1 VNPARSPRKGGMSII
16 CAMRHFLAWAVPLT
30 LTATGIAAGGSAWG
44 ADDGVGPLTA
54 AVTTAPMPVAAM
66 GSENTATATPGIGLS
81 AQLPIADEVVVR
93 KSERRLYLLHRGE
106 VIRSYRVSLGLQPQ
120 GAKERAG
127 DFRTP
132 EGHYQ
137 LTRRNSHSDYFLS
150 IQVSYPNADDARRA
164 HGHHQDPGGSIMIHG
179 LPNNLRHS
187 PDYYTSADWT
197 DGCIALS
204 NSDMVEVW
212 LMTQDNVRV
221 EILP

>member
-1 VNPARSPRKGGMSII
+1 
-16 CAMRHFLAWAVPLT
+16 MRHFLLT
-30 LTATGIAAGGSAWG
+30 VSALAASGLALG
-44 ADDGVGPLTA
+44 ANENTGPLTA
-54 AVTTAPMPVAAM
+54 AVTTAPATVGVM
-66 GSENTATATPGIGLS
+66 GGEITGMATPAVGLS
-81 AQLPIADEVVVR
+81 AQLPVADEVVVR
-93 KSERRLYLLHRGE
+93 KSERKLYLLHRGE

-137 LTRRNSHSDYFLS
+137 LARRNSHSDYFLS

-164 HGHHQDPGGSIMIHG
+164 HGHHEDPGGSIMIHG

-187 PDYYTSADWT
+187 PDYYATADWT

>member
-1 VNPARSPRKGGMSII
+1 
-16 CAMRHFLAWAVPLT
+16 MRDFLSWTRGLT
-30 LTATGIAAGGSAWG
+30 WVLTGIAASGLASA
-44 ADDGVGPLTA
+44 ADETTGPLTA
-54 AVTTAPMPVAAM
+54 ALSQEPVNVAVMGPESTGSAAAAPAA
-66 GSENTATATPGIGLS
+66 GLS
-81 AQLPIADEVVVR
+81 AQLPVADEVVVR

-132 EGHYQ
+132 EGRYQ
-137 LTRRNSHSDYFLS
+137 LIRRNSHSDYFLS

-164 HGHHQDPGGSIMIHG
+164 HGHHEDPGGSIMIHG

-187 PDYYTSADWT
+187 PDYYATADWT

>member
-1 VNPARSPRKGGMSII
+1 MPII
-16 CAMRHFLAWAVPLT
+16 CAMRYTWSSWLIPLALSAAGVAFGSDNPVAPASAVESAT
-30 LTATGIAAGGSAWG
+30 VGGVFADGTAT
-44 ADDGVGPLTA
+44 V
-54 AVTTAPMPVAAM
+54 TAPAFSTPLPV
-66 GSENTATATPGIGLS
+66 
-81 AQLPIADEVVVR
+81 ADEVVVR

-106 VIRSYRVSLGLQPQ
+106 VIRSYRVALGLMPQ
-120 GAKERAG
+120 GPKERAG

-137 LTRRNSHSDYFLS
+137 LTRRNTHSDYFLS
-150 IQVSYPNADDARRA
+150 IQVSYPNADDMRRA
-164 HGHHQDPGGSIMIHG
+164 HTHHMDPGGSIMIHG
-179 LPNNLRHS
+179 LPNNLRHP
-187 PDYYTSADWT
+187 PDYYASADWT

>member
-1 VNPARSPRKGGMSII
+1 VNPARSPHKRGMSII
-16 CAMRHFLAWAVPLT
+16 CAMRHLLAWTVPLT
-30 LTATGIAAGGSAWG
+30 LTAAGIAASGDVWG
-44 ADDGVGPLTA
+44 ADEGIGPLTA
-54 AVTTAPMPVAAM
+54 AVTTTAMPVAAI
-66 GSENTATATPGIGLS
+66 GTATATSGIGLS
-81 AQLPIADEVVVR
+81 AQLPVADEVVVR
-93 KSERRLYLLHRGE
+93 KSERRLYLLRRGE
-106 VIRSYRVSLGLQPQ
+106 VIRSYRVALGLQPQ

-164 HGHHQDPGGSIMIHG
+164 HGHHEDPGGSIMIHG

-187 PDYYTSADWT
+187 PDYYATADWT

>member
-1 VNPARSPRKGGMSII
+1 MRYRSALWLLPLAATLASAAFGGDEPTVQSASAVQTVVTENELNLAAPPA
-16 CAMRHFLAWAVPLT
+16 LT
-30 LTATGIAAGGSAWG
+30 G
-44 ADDGVGPLTA
+44 
-54 AVTTAPMPVAAM
+54 
-66 GSENTATATPGIGLS
+66 
-81 AQLPIADEVVVR
+81 QLPVADEVVVR

-106 VIRSYRVSLGLQPQ
+106 VIRSYRVALGLMPQ
-120 GAKERAG
+120 GPKERAG

-137 LTRRNSHSDYFLS
+137 LTRRNTHSDYFLS
-150 IQVSYPNADDARRA
+150 IQVSYPNADDVRRA
-164 HGHHQDPGGSIMIHG
+164 HSHHTDPGGSIMIHG
-179 LPNNLRHS
+179 LPNNLRHP
-187 PDYYTSADWT
+187 PDYYASADWT